1 MWLAITFFS
10 LLILHSVYLLLK
22 RRINEKKE
30 ANLRAVYDKT
40 KTLEYVCPNC
50 GKTIQRYNI
59 VNLGNNTC
67 FYVCSSCGNSGDITL
82 SKLQKFKD
90 VIPLD
95 NIIDKIPNKDSIKD
109 WDLSSAKDVEF
120 TKVTETFNRKSDLD

>member
-22 RRINEKKE
+22 KRIKEKKE
-30 ANLRAVYDKT
+30 AIKN
-40 KTLEYVCPNC
+40 TLEYVCPNC
-50 GKTIQRYNI
+50 GRTIPRYNI
-59 VNLGNNTC
+59 VNLGNNMC
-67 FYVCSSCGNSGDITL
+67 FYVCLSCGNSANIKL
-82 SKLQKFKD
+82 SKLQRFKD
-90 VIPLD
+90 DIV
-95 NIIDKIPNKDSIKD
+95 DKIPNKDSIKD

>member
-22 RRINEKKE
+22 KRIKEKKE
-30 ANLRAVYDKT
+30 ANIKAVYDKT
-40 KTLEYVCPNC
+40 KVLEYVCPNC
-50 GKTIQRYNI
+50 GRTIPTYNI
-59 VNLGNNTC
+59 LNLGNNMC
-67 FYVCSSCGNSGDITL
+67 FYVCSSCGNSANIKL

-90 VIPLD
+90 DIV
-95 NIIDKIPNKDSIKD
+95 DKIPNKDSIKD

>member
-22 RRINEKKE
+22 KRIKGKKE
-30 ANLRAVYDKT
+30 AT
-40 KTLEYVCPNC
+40 KRNVPKYQCPVCGAELDESQNQ
-50 GKTIQRYNI
+50 IQVTTKDI
-59 VNLGNNTC
+59 VW
-67 FYVCSSCGNSGDITL
+67 FWCGNCFSSGNARTE
-82 SKLQKFKD
+82 D
-90 VIPLD
+90 VMNKPIE
-95 NIIDKIPNKDSIKD
+95 IEKISNKDSIKD